1 MKVTERRE
9 ARSDLVKSGPLNVPR
24 VSVGNVPLV
33 ATVMGKQKVA
43 E

>member
-24 VSVGNVPLV
+24 VRNNWSRD
-33 ATVMGKQKVA
+33 KKIK
-43 E
+43 